1 MTTDKEKEQKK
12 KKKKTLSLSGK
23 KLSLNKPVDG
33 SGEQIRQSFSH
44 GRSKTVQVEVKRKRS
59 AAEDK
64 KSHLTRPSG
73 LTDSEWASRLEA
85 LKNAQENADAYAA
98 EVERKKEEQEQLDA
112 ERRLREEKQ
121 RLLEEERLEKKKR
134 EEEEEARLKESALQ
148 QQELTKSNS
157 DPEESSQ
164 ASAPPKLDT
173 IVKDAEGTKE
183 TPARKTREKSTD
195 RDESHSRKT
204 EPKVVEAKKTSS
216 SAKRHKTRQKL
227 HQISYEEALEEG
239 DVPSYGSRKSSRP
252 RKEQPV
258 AKEAV
263 AAVREVIIPEALT
276 VQELANRMA
285 VRAAAVVKSLMSMGV
300 MATINQTIDAE
311 TAELVVVEFGQIP
324 KKVSMADVEIG
335 LGDVKEEEGDFVG
348 RPPVV
353 TVMGHVDHG
362 KTSLLDA
369 IRESDVASGEAG
381 GITQHI
387 GAYQVQVPSGDRVS
401 FIDTP
406 GHAAFTEMRSRGANV
421 TDIVILV
428 VAADDGIKEQTVEA
442 IHHAKAAKVPIIVA
456 VNKMD
461 KPGADATR
469 VRNELLQHDLVVEEL
484 GGDILSV
491 EVSAK
496 KKTNLDKLLEFVMLQ
511 SEILELKANPS
522 RSAKGVIVESKVE
535 VGRGSVGTV
544 LVQQGTLKVGDI
556 FVAGREWGRVR
567 ALVDHKGRRLEE
579 ALPSQPVEVQGFGGA
594 PSPGDDFVVVENEAR
609 AREVAEFRLH
619 QEKEAKAA
627 RMRKSSM
634 DLLMGGAQEGD
645 EKRSLALVVKSD
657 VQGSV
662 EAIVSS
668 LEKVQTEEVGVS
680 ILHTGVGAINESD
693 VSLANASNG
702 LVIGF
707 NVRATPQARELAG
720 RDQVEIRYYSI
731 IYDVLDDMKAL
742 MSGLLAPTLRE
753 KYIGS
758 AEVQQVF
765 NITKVGKI
773 AGCLIKDGLV
783 MRGAKVRLLR
793 DSVVIHEG
801 RLKTLKRFKDE
812 VKEAREG
819 YECGMA
825 FENYQDIRDGD
836 IIECF
841 DVEEIQRTLD

>member
-1 MTTDKEKEQKK
+1 
-12 KKKKTLSLSGK
+12 
-23 KLSLNKPVDG
+23 
-33 SGEQIRQSFSH
+33 
-44 GRSKTVQVEVKRKRS
+44 
-59 AAEDK
+59 
-64 KSHLTRPSG
+64 
-73 LTDSEWASRLEA
+73 
-85 LKNAQENADAYAA
+85 
-98 EVERKKEEQEQLDA
+98 
-112 ERRLREEKQ
+112 
-121 RLLEEERLEKKKR
+121 
-134 EEEEEARLKESALQ
+134 
-148 QQELTKSNS
+148 
-157 DPEESSQ
+157 
-164 ASAPPKLDT
+164 
-173 IVKDAEGTKE
+173 
-183 TPARKTREKSTD
+183 
-195 RDESHSRKT
+195 
-204 EPKVVEAKKTSS
+204 
-216 SAKRHKTRQKL
+216 
-227 HQISYEEALEEG
+227 
-239 DVPSYGSRKSSRP
+239 
-252 RKEQPV
+252 
-258 AKEAV
+258 
-263 AAVREVIIPEALT
+263 
-276 VQELANRMA
+276 
-285 VRAAAVVKSLMSMGV
+285 MGV

-311 TAELVVVEFGQIP
+311 TAELVVTEFGQVP
-324 KKVSMADVEIG
+324 KKVSMSDVELG
-335 LGDVKEEEGDFVG
+335 LGDVSENEEDFVT
-348 RPPVV
+348 RSPVV

-369 IRESDVASGEAG
+369 IRASDVASGEAG

-387 GAYQVQVPSGDRVS
+387 GAYQVQVPSGERIS

-442 IHHAKAAKVPIIVA
+442 IHHAKAAEVPIIVA
-456 VNKMD
+456 INKMD

-496 KKTNLDKLLEFVMLQ
+496 QKTNLDKLLEFVMLQ

-522 RSAKGVIVESKVE
+522 RSAKGVVVEAKIE

-567 ALVDHKGRRLEE
+567 ALVNHKGQRLEK

-594 PSPGDDFVVVENEAR
+594 PSPGDDFVVVDNEAR

-634 DLLMGGAQEGD
+634 DLLMEGSQEGE

-662 EAIVSS
+662 EAIVTS
-668 LEKVQTEEVGVS
+668 LEKVATNEVGVR

-693 VSLANASNG
+693 VTLANASNG

-720 RDQVEIRYYSI
+720 RDQVELRYYSI

-758 AEVQQVF
+758 AEIEQVF

-773 AGCLIKDGLV
+773 AGCKVKDGMV

-793 DSVVIHEG
+793 DSIVIHEG

-825 FENYQDIRDGD
+825 FENYQDVREGD

-841 DVEEIQRTLD
+841 EVEEIQRTLD